1 MSSTC
6 ICSSRKLAQIL
17 YNMAIVKP
25 DIIKNNSMI
34 KESSPHS
41 SFTQEKVAK
50 LMYNMAIIKPDIVIK
65 NK

>member
-6 ICSSRKLAQIL
+6 SCSYRKLAQIL
-17 YNMAIVKP
+17 YNMAIIKP
-25 DIIKNNSMI
+25 DIIKNNGVI

-50 LMYNMAIIKPDIVIK
+50 FMYDMAIIKPDIVIK
-65 NK
+65 K